1 MYVTLAHTLSCKKN
15 RSTAVT
21 TTATECSTTAV
32 RTTQHNSNVQQS
44 LQFRWCSNTL
54 KVEMYIPDKSNAF
67 YREVVHKFIK
77 SITYLT
83 II

>member
-1 MYVTLAHTLSCKKN
+1 MHVTLAHILSCKKN
-15 RSTAVT
+15 RSTPVT

-32 RTTQHNSNVQQS
+32 CKTEHNSNIQQS
-44 LQFRWCSNTL
+44 LQFRWCSIML
-54 KVEMYIPDKSNAF
+54 KVEVNIPDKSTAF
-67 YREVVHKFIK
+67 YTEVIYKFKK